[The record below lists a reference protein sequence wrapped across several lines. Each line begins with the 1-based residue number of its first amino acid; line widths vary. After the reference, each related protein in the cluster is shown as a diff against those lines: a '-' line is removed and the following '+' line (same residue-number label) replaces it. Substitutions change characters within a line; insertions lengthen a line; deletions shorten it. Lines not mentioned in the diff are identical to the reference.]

1 MRAAVI
7 DVGSTSIK
15 LIVGELDG
23 GEIKVLET
31 LKNVIPIGR
40 HAFLKGRI
48 PQGIINQTVGVL
60 ERYKHVLSELD
71 VKEYTVIATT
81 AVREARNRDIFL
93 DTVFRKTGFKVD
105 VLNVGDV
112 VYYIDSFLSHSTKIK
127 KAYPIR
133 DKNLLI
139 GELGAGS
146 LDVSVMEKGNTLMN
160 IGFPIG
166 TLRMS
171 QFMAGLD
178 GSMGEIYDAV
188 EEYILHEIKYLQ
200 QMSPKLNVDDVILI
214 DENYSS
220 YLQNI
225 LPNKRR
231 DSNFF
236 QFKRSESDEFLAL
249 IRERS
254 SNEIARDFN
263 IPIEISDTII
273 GYAFILSALFKLTNK
288 ENIFILHTSLSE
300 AILANLLDKY
310 ETSEKNNRMD
320 QLVSV
325 ATYMCRKFNMDLE
338 HMRHVAGLGQ
348 TLFRELKSTLG
359 LDDEDLLYLTL
370 AAYLHDI
377 GMFINNR
384 AHHKH
389 TEYVI
394 NSLNLFRLT
403 EQEIKIIAAVARYH
417 RKSSPLTTHV
427 IYNSLSTDQQI
438 LVQKLSALLRVANS
452 LDRSHRQKVKKLEVK
467 FMKNEDVHLIVY
479 THESFLL
486 EKSSF
491 LERKGYFEEISGNR
505 LMLIVR
511 QEDSPHSKDDV

>member
-1 MRAAVI
+1 MRAAVV
-7 DVGSTSIK
+7 DVGSSSIK
-15 LIVGELDG
+15 LIVGELQGD
-23 GEIKVLET
+23 EIKVIEA
-31 LKNVIPIGR
+31 LKNAIPIGK
-40 HAFLKGRI
+40 HTFLNGRI
-48 PQGIINQTVGVL
+48 PQGIINQTIGVL
-60 ERYKHVLSELD
+60 ERYKQVLQELD
-71 VKEYTVIATT
+71 VKECTVIATT

-93 DTVFRKTGFKVD
+93 DTVFRKTGFKID

-112 VYYIDSFLSHSTKIK
+112 VYYIDSFLSHSNKIK

-133 DKNLLI
+133 EKNLLI

-146 LDVSVMEKGNTLMN
+146 LDISVMEKGNTLMN

-166 TLRMS
+166 TLRLA

-178 GSMGEIYDAV
+178 GSMEEIYDAV
-188 EEYILHEIKYLQ
+188 EEYIAHEIKYLQ
-200 QMSPKLNVDDVILI
+200 QMSPKLNVDDIILI
-214 DENYSS
+214 DENYSA

-236 QFKRSESDEFLAL
+236 QFKRSESDEFLARL
-249 IRERS
+249 RERS
-254 SNEIARDFN
+254 ATEIARDYK
-263 IPIEISDTII
+263 IPSDFSETIV
-273 GYAFILSALFKLTNK
+273 GYASILSSLFKLTNK
-288 ENIFILHTSLSE
+288 ENIYILETSLSE

-310 ETSEKNNRMD
+310 EAVDKNNKTD

-325 ATYMCRKFNMDLE
+325 ATYLCRKFNLDLN
-338 HMRHVAGLGQ
+338 HMSHVANLSQ
-348 TLFRELKSTLG
+348 TLFNELKDSLG
-359 LDDEDLLYLTL
+359 LQEKDRIYLIL

-403 EQEIKIIAAVARYH
+403 EEEIKIIAAVARYH
-417 RKSSPLTTHV
+417 RKSSPLPTHL
-427 IYNSLSTDQQI
+427 IYNSLASDQQI
-438 LVQKLSALLRVANS
+438 LIQKLSALLRVANA
-452 LDRSHRQKVKKLEVK
+452 LDRSHRQKVKKMEVK
-467 FMKNEDVHLIVY
+467 FTKTQDINLIVY

-486 EKSSF
+486 EKLSF
-491 LERKGYFEEISGNR
+491 MEKKGFFEEITGNR
-505 LMLIVR
+505 LILTVR
-511 QEDSPHSKDDV
+511 QEES

>member
-1 MRAAVI
+1 MRAAVV
-7 DVGSTSIK
+7 DVGSSSIK
-15 LIVGELDG
+15 LIVGELQGD
-23 GEIKVLET
+23 EIKVIET
-31 LKNVIPIGR
+31 LKNAIPIGK
-40 HAFLKGRI
+40 HTFLKGRI
-48 PQGIINQTVGVL
+48 PQGIINQTIGVL
-60 ERYKHVLSELD
+60 ERYKQVLRELD
-71 VKEYTVIATT
+71 VKDYTVIATT

-93 DTVFRKTGFKVD
+93 DTVFRKTGFKID

-112 VYYIDSFLSHSTKIK
+112 VYYIDSFLSHSNKIK

-133 DKNLLI
+133 EKNLLI

-166 TLRMS
+166 TLRLA

-178 GSMGEIYDAV
+178 GSMEEIYDAV
-188 EEYILHEIKYLQ
+188 EEYIAHEIKYLQ
-200 QMSPKLNVDDVILI
+200 QMSPKLNVDDIILI
-214 DENYSS
+214 DENYSA

-236 QFKRSESDEFLAL
+236 QFKKSESDEFLARL
-249 IRERS
+249 RERS
-254 SNEIARDFN
+254 ATEIARDYN
-263 IPIEISDTII
+263 IPADFSETII
-273 GYAFILSALFKLTNK
+273 GYAAILNSLFKLTNK
-288 ENIFILHTSLSE
+288 ENIYILETSLSE

-310 ETSEKNNRMD
+310 EAVDKNNKTD

-325 ATYMCRKFNMDLE
+325 ATYLCRKFNLDLN
-338 HMRHVAGLGQ
+338 HMSHVANLSQ
-348 TLFRELKSTLG
+348 TLFDELKDSLG
-359 LDDEDLLYLTL
+359 LQEKDRLYLIL

-389 TEYVI
+389 TEYII

-403 EQEIKIIAAVARYH
+403 EEEIKIIAAVARYH
-417 RKSSPLTTHV
+417 RKSSPLATHL
-427 IYNSLSTDQQI
+427 IYNSLASDQQI
-438 LVQKLSALLRVANS
+438 LVQKLSALLRVANA
-452 LDRSHRQKVKKLEVK
+452 LDRSHRQKVKKMEVK
-467 FMKNEDVHLIVY
+467 FTKTQDINLIVY
-479 THESFLL
+479 SHESFLL

-491 LERKGYFEEISGNR
+491 MEKKGFFEEITGNR
-505 LMLIVR
+505 LILTVR
-511 QEDSPHSKDDV
+511 QEES

>member
-1 MRAAVI
+1 MRAAVV
-7 DVGSTSIK
+7 DVGSSSIK
-15 LIVGELDG
+15 LIVGELQND
-23 GEIKVLET
+23 EIKIIET
-31 LKNVIPIGR
+31 LKNAIPIGK

-48 PQGIINQTVGVL
+48 PQGIINQTISVL
-60 ERYKHVLSELD
+60 ERYKQVLIELD
-71 VKEYTVIATT
+71 VKDFAVIATT

-93 DTVFRKTGFKVD
+93 DTVFRKTGFKID

-112 VYYIDSFLSHSTKIK
+112 VYYIDSFLSHSNKIK

-133 DKNLLI
+133 EKNLLI

-166 TLRMS
+166 TLRLA
-171 QFMAGLD
+171 QLMAGLD
-178 GSMGEIYDAV
+178 GSMEEIYDAV
-188 EEYILHEIKYLQ
+188 EEYIAHEIKYLK

-214 DENYSS
+214 DENYSVF
-220 YLQNI
+220 LQNI

-236 QFKRSESDEFLAL
+236 QFKKNESDEFLARL
-249 IRERS
+249 RERS
-254 SNEIARDFN
+254 AVEIARDYK
-263 IPIEISDTII
+263 IPVDYSETIV
-273 GYAFILSALFKLTNK
+273 GYAAILNSLFKLTNK
-288 ENIFILHTSLSE
+288 ENIYILETSLSE

-310 ETSEKNNRMD
+310 EAVEKNNKTD

-325 ATYMCRKFNMDLE
+325 ATYLCRKFNLDLA
-338 HMRHVAGLGQ
+338 HMTHVANMSQ
-348 TLFRELKSTLG
+348 TLFHELKDSLG
-359 LDDEDLLYLTL
+359 LKEGELIYLIL

-403 EQEIKIIAAVARYH
+403 EEEIKIIAAVARYH
-417 RKSSPLTTHV
+417 RKSSPLSTHL
-427 IYNSLSTDQQI
+427 IYNSLSSELQI
-438 LVQKLSALLRVANS
+438 LVQKLSALLRVANA
-452 LDRSHRQKVKKLEVK
+452 LDRSHRQKVKKMEVK
-467 FMKNEDVHLIVY
+467 FTKTQDINLIVY

-486 EKSSF
+486 EKSNF
-491 LERKGYFEEISGNR
+491 LEKKEFFEEITGNR
-505 LMLIVR
+505 LILMVR
-511 QEDSPHSKDDV
+511 QEEAS

>member
-7 DVGSTSIK
+7 DVGSSSIK
-15 LIVGELDG
+15 LVVGQVEDG
-23 GEIKVLET
+23 DIKIIET
-31 LKNVIPIGR
+31 LKNAIPIGK

-48 PQGIINQTVGVL
+48 PQGIINQTIAVFEQYKQVL
-60 ERYKHVLSELD
+60 KELD
-71 VKEYTVIATT
+71 VMDYVVIATT

-93 DTVFRKTGFKVD
+93 DTVFRKTGFKIE

-112 VYYIDSFLSHSTKIK
+112 VYYIDSFLSHSNKIK

-133 DKNLLI
+133 EKNLLI

-146 LDVSVMEKGNTLMN
+146 LDTSVMEKGNTLMN

-166 TLRMS
+166 TLRLA

-178 GSMGEIYDAV
+178 GSIEEIYGAV
-188 EEYILHEIKYLQ
+188 EEYIEHEIKYLQ

-214 DENYSS
+214 DENYSV

-236 QFKRSESDEFLAL
+236 QFKKSESDEFLARL
-249 IRERS
+249 TER
-254 SNEIARDFN
+254 NAA
-263 IPIEISDTII
+263 EISQDYKIPMDVSETIV
-273 GYAFILSALFKLTNK
+273 GYASILNSLFKLTNK
-288 ENIFILHTSLSE
+288 ESIYILETSLSE
-300 AILANLLDKY
+300 AILANMLDKY
-310 ETSEKNNRMD
+310 ETADQNNRMD

-325 ATYMCRKFNMDLE
+325 VTYLCRKFNMDLD
-338 HMRHVAGLGQ
+338 HMRQVANLSH
-348 TLFRELKSTLG
+348 TLFNEFRESLG
-359 LDDEDLLYLTL
+359 LRDNDLLYLTL

-389 TEYVI
+389 TEYII

-403 EQEIKIIAAVARYH
+403 QDEIKIIAAVARYH
-417 RKSSPLTTHV
+417 RKSSPMATHLF
-427 IYNSLSTDQQI
+427 YNSLAGDQQI
-438 LVQKLSALLRVANS
+438 LVQKLSAILRVANA
-452 LDRSHRQKVKKLEVK
+452 LDRSHRQKVKKLEIK
-467 FMKNEDVHLIVY
+467 ISKNQDINIIVY
-479 THESFLL
+479 THENFLL
-486 EKSSF
+486 ERSNFMEK
-491 LERKGYFEEISGNR
+491 KGFFEEITGSR
-505 LMLIVR
+505 LTLTVR
-511 QEDSPHSKDDV
+511 HEVTLEG

>member
-1 MRAAVI
+1 MRAAVV
-7 DVGSTSIK
+7 DVGSSSIK
-15 LIVGELDG
+15 LIVGEVRND
-23 GEIKVLET
+23 EIVVIET
-31 LKNVIPIGR
+31 LKNPIPIGK
-40 HAFLKGRI
+40 HAFLKGKI

-60 ERYKHVLSELD
+60 ERYKQVLAELD
-71 VKEYTVIATT
+71 VKDYAVIATT

-93 DTVFRKTGFKVD
+93 DTVYRKTGFKIE
-105 VLNVGDV
+105 VLNAGDV
-112 VYYIDSFLSHSTKIK
+112 VYYIDSFLSNSNKIK

-133 DKNLLI
+133 EKNLLI

-146 LDVSVMEKGNTLMN
+146 LDISVMEKGNTLMN

-166 TLRMS
+166 TLRLA
-171 QFMAGLD
+171 QFMASLD
-178 GSMGEIYDAV
+178 GSMEEIYDAV
-188 EEYILHEIKYLQ
+188 EEYIGHEIKYLQ

-214 DENYSS
+214 DENYSAFI
-220 YLQNI
+220 QNI

-236 QFKRSESDEFLAL
+236 QFKKSESDEFLAR

-254 SNEIARDFN
+254 ASEIARDYK
-263 IPIEISDTII
+263 IPADISETIV
-273 GYAFILSALFKLTNK
+273 GYASILSSLFYLTNK
-288 ENIFILHTSLSE
+288 ENIFILQTSLSE
-300 AILANLLDKY
+300 AILSNMLDKY
-310 ETSEKNNRMD
+310 ESLDKNNRID

-325 ATYMCRKFNMDLE
+325 ATYICRKFNLDLN
-338 HMRHVAGLGQ
+338 HMNHVAGLSQ
-348 TLFRELKSTLG
+348 TLFDELKDSLG
-359 LDDEDLLYLTL
+359 LQENDRLYLTL

-403 EQEIKIIAAVARYH
+403 EDEIKIIAAVARYH
-417 RKSSPLTTHV
+417 RKSAPLPTHL
-427 IYNSLSTDQQI
+427 IYNSLSTEQQI

-452 LDRSHRQKVKKLEVK
+452 LDRSHRQKVKKMEVK
-467 FMKNEDVHLIVY
+467 VTKTQDINLIVY

-491 LERKGYFEEISGNR
+491 MEKKGFFEEITGNR
-505 LMLIVR
+505 LLLTVR
-511 QEDSPHSKDDV
+511 QEES

>member
-1 MRAAVI
+1 MRAAVV
-7 DVGSTSIK
+7 DVGSSSIK
-15 LIVGELDG
+15 LIVGELQGD
-23 GEIKVLET
+23 EIKVIEA
-31 LKNVIPIGR
+31 LKNAIPIGK
-40 HAFLKGRI
+40 HTFLKGRI
-48 PQGIINQTVGVL
+48 PQGIINQTIGVL
-60 ERYKHVLSELD
+60 ERYKQVLQELD
-71 VKEYTVIATT
+71 VKDYTVIATT

-93 DTVFRKTGFKVD
+93 DTVFRKTGFKID

-112 VYYIDSFLSHSTKIK
+112 VYYIDSFLSHSNKIK

-133 DKNLLI
+133 EKNLLI

-146 LDVSVMEKGNTLMN
+146 LDISVMEKGNTLMN

-166 TLRMS
+166 TLRLA

-178 GSMGEIYDAV
+178 GSMEEIYDAV
-188 EEYILHEIKYLQ
+188 EEYIAHEIKYLQ
-200 QMSPKLNVDDVILI
+200 QMSPKLNVDDIILI
-214 DENYSS
+214 DENYSA

-236 QFKRSESDEFLAL
+236 QFKRSESDEFLARL
-249 IRERS
+249 RERS
-254 SNEIARDFN
+254 ATEIARDYK
-263 IPIEISDTII
+263 IPTDFSETIV
-273 GYAFILSALFKLTNK
+273 GYASILSSLFKLTNK
-288 ENIFILHTSLSE
+288 ENIYILETSLSE

-310 ETSEKNNRMD
+310 EAADKNNKTD

-325 ATYMCRKFNMDLE
+325 ATYLCRKFNLDLN
-338 HMRHVAGLGQ
+338 HMSHVANLSQ
-348 TLFRELKSTLG
+348 TLFNELKDSLG
-359 LDDEDLLYLTL
+359 LQEKDRIYLIL

-403 EQEIKIIAAVARYH
+403 EEEIKIIAAVARYH
-417 RKSSPLTTHV
+417 RKSSPLPTHL
-427 IYNSLSTDQQI
+427 IYNSLASDQQI
-438 LVQKLSALLRVANS
+438 LIQKLSALLRVANA
-452 LDRSHRQKVKKLEVK
+452 LDRSHRQKVKKMEVK
-467 FMKNEDVHLIVY
+467 FTKTQDINLIVY

-486 EKSSF
+486 EKLSF
-491 LERKGYFEEISGNR
+491 MEKKGFFEEITGNR
-505 LMLIVR
+505 LILTVR
-511 QEDSPHSKDDV
+511 QEES